1 MIGIVTL
8 HIYFDV
14 AQEKQDEFVSLY
26 WDKYVPAI
34 RIQEG
39 FIQTTLFRSLENQD
53 KFEIDIYF
61 TSEPLRQ
68 KWANGP
74 EHQETW
80 PLIEAVVRKI
90 TWHGYEKIVQN

>member
-1 MIGIVTL
+1 MVTL

-14 AQEKQDEFVSLY
+14 LPEKQDEFLALY
-26 WDKYVPAI
+26 WGKYVPAI

-39 FIQTTLFRSLENQD
+39 FIKTSLYRSLEHQD

-61 TSEPLRQ
+61 TSEELRQ

-74 EHQETW
+74 EHQEAW
-80 PLIEAVVRKI
+80 PAMEAVAEKI
-90 TWHGYEKIVQN
+90 TWHGYEEITQH